1 MEEENL
7 FFSKFSLIEFFLTLD
22 NKDGRKKNISH
33 TPVTRGLE
41 IKNYVHV
48 HLGIFHYYF
57 F

>member
-22 NKDGRKKNISH
+22 NKDGRKKNISR